1 VQVLLFCA
9 VLVCLAGVMYESDS
23 AATNGVD
30 QFEAQRNLITFVV
43 MAVIILSTTYCESLP

>member
-1 VQVLLFCA
+1 MLLFCA

-23 AATNGVD
+23 AATNSVD

-43 MAVIILSTTYCESLP
+43 MAVIILSTTYCESLH